1 MSQVKESG
9 EAVLMQG
16 DAKPSGRIVRAADDR
31 QGGIDLPRGRV
42 LIVED
47 EFFVAMD
54 AEDSLTAAGF
64 TVIGIAATADAA
76 VTLAESQSPDIVLM
90 DIRLVGRRD
99 GIDAAAE
106 IKERFG
112 IPCVFATAHSDPTT
126 RHRAEMAAAP
136 LGWLSKPYTRT
147 EVTNALGR
155 ALQRYRLERG

>member
-1 MSQVKESG
+1 MSQVKDRG
-9 EAVLMQG
+9 ETVMARG
-16 DAKPSGRIVRAADDR
+16 DAERPGRLVRAADDR
-31 QGGIDLPRGRV
+31 QGGLELPRGRV

-64 TVIGIAATADAA
+64 TVIGIAATAEAA
-76 VTLAESQSPDIVLM
+76 VSLAESQSPDIVLM

-106 IKERFG
+106 IRDRFG

-126 RHRAEMAAAP
+126 RHRAEVAAAP
-136 LGWLSKPYTRT
+136 LGWLSKPYTRA

-155 ALQRYRLERG
+155 ALLRYRQERG

>member
-1 MSQVKESG
+1 MSQVKDRG
-9 EAVLMQG
+9 ETVLMQG
-16 DAKPSGRIVRAADDR
+16 EGKLSGRVARAADDT
-31 QGGIDLPRGRV
+31 QGGVEPPRGRV

-76 VTLAESQSPDIVLM
+76 VNLAESQSPDIVLM

-106 IKERFG
+106 IRERFG

-126 RHRAEMAAAP
+126 RHRAEVAAAP
-136 LGWLSKPYTRT
+136 LGWLSKPYTRA

-155 ALQRYRLERG
+155 ALQRYRQERG

>member
-1 MSQVKESG
+1 MSQVKDRG

-16 DAKPSGRIVRAADDR
+16 EAQLSGRLVRAADDR
-31 QGGIDLPRGRV
+31 QGSVDLPRGRV

-106 IKERFG
+106 IRDRFG

-126 RHRAEMAAAP
+126 RHRAEEAAAP
-136 LGWLSKPYTRT
+136 LGWLSKPYTRA
-147 EVTNALGR
+147 EVANALGR
-155 ALQRYRLERG
+155 ALQLSRQQRG

>member
-1 MSQVKESG
+1 MSQVKDRG
-9 EAVLMQG
+9 ETVLMQG
-16 DAKPSGRIVRAADDR
+16 EAKLSGRVVRAADDT
-31 QGGIDLPRGRV
+31 QGGTELQRGRV

-76 VTLAESQSPDIVLM
+76 VNLAESQSPDIVLM

-106 IKERFG
+106 IRERFG

-126 RHRAEMAAAP
+126 RHRAEVAAAP
-136 LGWLSKPYTRT
+136 LGWLSKPYTRA
-147 EVTNALGR
+147 EVSNALGR
-155 ALQRYRLERG
+155 ALQRYRQDRG